1 MFCTYAHYTPEGRLF
16 YIGKGGSE
24 ARAHYLKGRNNY
36 WNKVVAKY
44 GKPDV
49 QILANWDTEEEAFSH
64 EVLLISCFREL
75 GHKLC
80 NITNGG
86 EGFVGLKFSKEHKV
100 KLSKAKLGKPTW
112 NKGKK
117 GVQISWN
124 KDIPCKEETKLKL
137 SLLNMGHI
145 GHKHS
150 EEAKNKIRA
159 ANIGNIKPL
168 KYKMIGTH
176 KETGEQ
182 IFLFG
187 TKAIKEAGFNSVLV
201 RECAKGLRKSHKG
214 YTWAK
219 EILENK

>member
-1 MFCTYAHYTPEGRLF
+1 MFCTYAHYTPQGRLF
-16 YIGKGGSE
+16 YIGKGSNE
-24 ARAHYLKGRNNY
+24 LRAYRFTERNNY
-36 WNKVVAKY
+36 WHKIVNKY

-86 EGFVGLKFSKEHKV
+86 DGQVGMV
-100 KLSKAKLGKPTW
+100 PW
-112 NKGKK
+112 NKGAS
-117 GVQISWN
+117 SWN
-124 KDIPCKEETKLKL
+124 KGVPCKEETKLKL
-137 SLLNMGHI
+137 SLINMGCI
-145 GHKHS
+145 GYKHS
-150 EEAKNKIRA
+150 EEAKSKIRA